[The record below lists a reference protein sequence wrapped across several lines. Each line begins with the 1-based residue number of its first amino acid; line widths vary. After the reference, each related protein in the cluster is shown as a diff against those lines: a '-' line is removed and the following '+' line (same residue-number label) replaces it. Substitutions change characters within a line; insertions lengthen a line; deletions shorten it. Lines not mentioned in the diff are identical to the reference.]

1 MKQCPHCHIRVGG
14 SGRYCPLCHTPL
26 DGVPTPDDTP
36 WFPPSPPPGR
46 RMPLAM
52 KVLVFLLLAGAL
64 VCTGIDYLILEPGDL
79 PRLHWSLAVW
89 VCVAAALL
97 LLRALFLG
105 SHNAPKLLFQLLVG
119 TALVAGFLDWFL
131 GFGGV
136 SYRFIIPIL
145 CSVTLVLNFLF
156 AFVNRRFTENGL
168 VYLLLNIV
176 VGALPYLAF
185 LLSPEQVPMAWTICL
200 IVGIITFLSLVIF
213 KGRDL
218 WVELQKRLH
227 L

>member
-26 DGVPTPDDTP
+26 DGVPTPDDAP

-168 VYLLLNIV
+168 VYLLLNI
-176 VGALPYLAF
+176 A
-185 LLSPEQVPMAWTICL
+185 
-200 IVGIITFLSLVIF
+200 VGIAP
-213 KGRDL
+213 
-218 WVELQKRLH
+218 
-227 L
+227 

>member
-1 MKQCPHCHIRVGG
+1 MEDSI
-14 SGRYCPLCHTPL
+14 LL
-26 DGVPTPDDTP
+26 
-36 WFPPSPPPGR
+36 
-46 RMPLAM
+46 M
-52 KVLVFLLLAGAL
+52 LLLQA
-64 VCTGIDYLILEPGDL
+64 ILIMLN
-79 PRLHWSLAVW
+79 AV
-89 VCVAAALL
+89 
-97 LLRALFLG
+97 
-105 SHNAPKLLFQLLVG
+105 
-119 TALVAGFLDWFL
+119 
-131 GFGGV
+131 
-136 SYRFIIPIL
+136 
-145 CSVTLVLNFLF
+145 F
-156 AFVNRRFTENGL
+156 AYVNRHFTENGL